1 MWVKIQSH
9 STRDSKEYIP
19 LKIRIKIFF
28 MFLMLPQ
35 KAWFLR
41 LPPTYF
47 YVSYQVSHKKQVF
60 SLGRNGLEPN
70 TRAGES

>member
-1 MWVKIQSH
+1 
-9 STRDSKEYIP
+9 
-19 LKIRIKIFF
+19 

-47 YVSYQVSHKKQVF
+47 YVSYQVSYKKQVF